1 MFMSGGNKEKGQMQ
15 NSVLLS
21 ALAAGVVVSSA
32 SAELVGV
39 VGGQTNVLL
48 DFALIEGA
56 TGLALAGVSDGVI
69 VPGNLGGGSVAFAI
83 TSPLSEDLPTSFMYD
98 TGDFFGTFAGSI
110 EHRGAVFFTGA
121 ADVALGNFTIGY
133 DADVMAFQVS
143 DNLDLGIDL
152 FDVAITGASPLEM
165 TFDVTG
171 DLLISAD
178 FAALLIDLGL
188 TKADLTGVD
197 VGDAWVQALN
207 QPVPAPGVLAF
218 LGIAGVIGTRR
229 RRG

>member
-1 MFMSGGNKEKGQMQ
+1 MRNQM
-15 NSVLLS
+15 LWS
-21 ALAAGVVVSSA
+21 ALAAGLVASSA
-32 SAELVGV
+32 SADLVGV

-48 DFALIEGA
+48 DFGLIEKA
-56 TGLALAGVSDGVI
+56 TGLSLAGVSDGVI
-69 VPGNLGGGSVAFAI
+69 VPGNLGAGSVAFAI
-83 TSPLSEDLPTSFMYD
+83 TSPLSADMPTTFAYD
-98 TGDFFGTFAGSI
+98 AADFFGTFSGSI

-133 DADVMAFQVS
+133 DVDVMAFQVS

-152 FDVAITGASPLEM
+152 FDVAITKASPMAM

-178 FAALLIDLGL
+178 FASLLIDLGL
-188 TKADLTGVD
+188 TGEDLTGVD
-197 VGDAWVQALN
+197 VGDACVQALN
-207 QPVPAPGVLAF
+207 QPVPAPGALAL